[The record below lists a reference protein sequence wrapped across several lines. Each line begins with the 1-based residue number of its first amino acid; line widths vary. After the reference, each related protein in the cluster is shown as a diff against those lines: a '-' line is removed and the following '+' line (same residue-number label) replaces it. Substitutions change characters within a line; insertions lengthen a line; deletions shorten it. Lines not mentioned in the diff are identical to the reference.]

1 TPFRGLSGE
10 RRNYAPSSRAHGSP
24 NPQRQGA
31 TMSEDIDVPDGLSA
45 DAEDMFRDVLEQHPE
60 MAAHQFH
67 SLIQAARLVSLADE
81 MESQVQGAYLVPGYK
96 GQPVANG
103 LLTETRLARAS
114 AVTALKS

>member
-1 TPFRGLSGE
+1 
-10 RRNYAPSSRAHGSP
+10 
-24 NPQRQGA
+24 
-31 TMSEDIDVPDGLSA
+31 MSEEIDVPDGLSA

-103 LLTETRLARAS
+103 LLTETRLARAA
-114 AVTALKS
+114 AVTALKSAGLGVPGKRGSSQEAGRALARARWDRRGA